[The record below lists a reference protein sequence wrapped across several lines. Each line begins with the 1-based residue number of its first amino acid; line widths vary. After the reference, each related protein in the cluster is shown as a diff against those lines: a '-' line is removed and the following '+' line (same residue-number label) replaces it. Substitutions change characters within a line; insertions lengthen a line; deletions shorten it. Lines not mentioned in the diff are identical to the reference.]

1 MNVWTQIAFLM
12 PGVIAFS
19 GESKIILEMLY
30 ANLILFIAFSAL
42 RAYALSNRSRWIV
55 AVIIFLALPLVA
67 MCIMSV
73 KGGIPG
79 YGC

>member
-1 MNVWTQIAFLM
+1 M

-30 ANLILFIAFSAL
+30 ADLILLIAFSAL

-55 AVIIFLALPLVA
+55 AMIIFLVLPPAA
-67 MCIMSV
+67 MRIVSV